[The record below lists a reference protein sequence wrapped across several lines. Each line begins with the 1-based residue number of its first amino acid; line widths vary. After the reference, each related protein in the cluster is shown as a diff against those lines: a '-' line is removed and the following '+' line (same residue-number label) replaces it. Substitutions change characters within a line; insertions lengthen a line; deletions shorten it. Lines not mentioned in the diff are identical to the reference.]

1 MREPGSTL
9 PQVEPERAITPVEWS
24 MSESP
29 SSSPV
34 PNDQSSSRRGSLRN
48 SWIMGVIL
56 IIMGGIFLLRSYT
69 SLEMN
74 NWWALFLLIPAVG
87 FFAAAW
93 RRFRAGGE
101 FRKRGFA
108 RQIIFGLLFMSLSI
122 TFFLELGWKF
132 ILPVLLLLLGV
143 GAILR

>member
-1 MREPGSTL
+1 
-9 PQVEPERAITPVEWS
+9 
-24 MSESP
+24 
-29 SSSPV
+29 
-34 PNDQSSSRRGSLRN
+34 
-48 SWIMGVIL
+48 MGVIL
-56 IIMGGIFLLRSYT
+56 IIMGGIILLRSYT

-87 FFAAAW
+87 FFATAW
-93 RRFRAGGE
+93 RRFPEGGE

-122 TFFLELGWKF
+122 IFFLELDWKF